1 MSPQPPMEAMEAPLN
16 LAHQQSRKADHLLAA
31 GKYEEA
37 VSCHRKAAAY
47 LLEAMKLTQSDQA
60 QLSLELQRKSHLK
73 QIPLIQERWKRTQR
87 DERLKVRPLVDKE
100 SVAHLQSSSK
110 SSAED
115 PEDQHG
121 TPASLKYRAP
131 LEKEMKG
138 FQGVLDRDPDT
149 LLFLLQKRKEPS
161 PDACVKSRPPK
172 DDKMKMEEQA
182 TKIAVLEQ
190 HVEMLFADNERLRRE
205 NRQLKAERAR
215 LLKSPLEK
223 ELDADADFVEKSELW
238 GLQQLPESAAASAAT
253 TTTPWQKLAVSA
265 GKGKDIPIP
274 SLPPLDI
281 PSPEF
286 PLVELSEDLLKGF
299 MNN

>member
-37 VSCHRKAAAY
+37 ISCHRKAAAY

-60 QLSLELQRKSHLK
+60 QLSLELQRESHLK
-73 QIPLIQERWKRTQR
+73 QIPLIQERWKRTKR
-87 DERLKVRPLVDKE
+87 DERLKARPLVDKE
-100 SVAHLQSSSK
+100 SVAHLHSSSK
-110 SSAED
+110 PTAEE

-121 TPASLKYRAP
+121 RPASLKYRP
-131 LEKEMKG
+131 SLEKEMKG
-138 FQGVLDRDPDT
+138 FHGVLDRDPDT
-149 LLFLLQKRKEPS
+149 LLFLLQKRKEP
-161 PDACVKSRPPK
+161 PLDACVKSRPPK

-190 HVEMLFADNERLRRE
+190 HVEMLFAENERLRRE
-205 NRQLKAERAR
+205 NRQLKAERAK

-238 GLQQLPESAAASAAT
+238 GLQQLSEPAAAAA
-253 TTTPWQKLAVSA
+253 TTPWQKLAVSA